1 MGDSISAPAL
11 KFKCTYCL
19 IYNFLHHVVAPERN
33 FFHFWV
39 LVFGGVTVN
48 APVMNVLINR
58 VVLIICTTIPDCDT
72 CDKLHTLPD
81 FDLGNTDCVVLVT
94 PVCGHAIPDL

>member
-1 MGDSISAPAL
+1 
-11 KFKCTYCL
+11 
-19 IYNFLHHVVAPERN
+19 
-33 FFHFWV
+33 
-39 LVFGGVTVN
+39 
-48 APVMNVLINR
+48 MNVLINR
-58 VVLIICTTIPDCDT
+58 VVLTICTTIPDCDT

>member
-1 MGDSISAPAL
+1 MYVLSYIQLFTSCRGAGKKLFPL
-11 KFKCTYCL
+11 LGLGYC
-19 IYNFLHHVVAPERN
+19 FR
-33 FFHFWV
+33 
-39 LVFGGVTVN
+39 GVTVN

-58 VVLIICTTIPDCDT
+58 VVLTICTTIPDCDT